1 MFKYLFLFF
10 LFVSSVYSNSV
21 DLTIKE
27 KEFIQSNPIINVGAE
42 TNWPPFDFVENGQY
56 TGIARDYLDL
66 IEKNTGLTFNYIT
79 SDSWDTLLDL
89 SKNKQIDLLPVL
101 VKNDEREEF
110 LTFTNDYIS
119 IRAYLYSKNNFKN
132 LNELENKIIAIPSGY
147 SQGDFLNENYPNI
160 KILKVNSILDA
171 LDSVITN
178 KADALISNPAII
190 NYLMQKNS
198 LTGVHANFSIKFNSN
213 KLHMATRKDMPV
225 LRDIIQKTL
234 DNFSEKEKR
243 KIINTWIGNLP
254 VETKL
259 TQTEKNYIANNKQI
273 IVANELDWVPYDYN
287 ENGKPKGY
295 IIDYVKLIF
304 SKVGFEPVF
313 VTDSW
318 KNLYASFKEGDIDL
332 LPVLTYNEKREKE
345 LRFTNSYLKQNHSI
359 ITKLSNTD
367 ILSLDDLNGRKV
379 VLVKGWN
386 STNTLVANYPKI
398 EFILVDKLDDVF
410 TALVNNVASA
420 TIQNKILAQ
429 YTINKKFR
437 DKLKISADVVFN
449 DFKNE
454 LYMAVQKENKILES
468 IINKSMLKVSED
480 ELNAIDLKW
489 IRKSK
494 EINFT
499 DEELAFI
506 DSKIVNVAFTPNW
519 APISFI
525 SDNKP
530 YGLGFDFWS
539 YVVDKAN
546 LKTNNNSQGTFTGAL
561 NSIRNKDNDVIITTS
576 KTKER
581 SEYAIFSDSYYKAP
595 MGIATLKDQNFIP
608 NASYLIGKK
617 VAVGKNYTAYHLLKK
632 SYPKIDFVPV
642 LNIEEGLELLSQN
655 KVFALVDNMPIL
667 TYNIKKNGF
676 SDIKISGNTGIDFN
690 LQVMI
695 RDDYEIL
702 QSIINKVLRR
712 MSPSEKEEIFNKWS
726 TVEYTQTFDYT
737 TLWKYFLPL
746 GLIIIIILYKN
757 RQLLN
762 YQKTLKLTQLEL
774 EYSLNSFKTLVDLTI
789 EGIFIVVNKE
799 IVFVNKETLR
809 IFNKKNER
817 DLLEMGINEFFQE
830 KEKDNIN
837 EIIENADS
845 KTYEITALRNK
856 DVKFPAIVK
865 SQKIMFEYKQA
876 DIILIIDMSE
886 IKAKENL
893 LIQQSKMASLGE
905 MIGNIAHQW
914 RQPLS
919 FISTAASGLKLQ
931 KEFNQLNDQVFTET
945 LDGINET
952 TKFLSQTIEDFQNYL
967 KEDKQ
972 KNEFNINTCV
982 EKILNIVKGSFI
994 NHSINVKLDLE
1005 ENLIIHSY
1013 ENELN
1018 QALLNILNNS
1028 KDALCGIDI
1037 NNRYISI
1044 KTKEENSKYIIE
1056 IIDNAGGIDINII
1069 DKLFEPYFTTKHKS
1083 QGTGLGLYMTHKI
1096 ITESMEGEIKISN
1109 ISYAFEDVNYDK
1121 CTKVLISLPLY

>member
-1 MFKYLFLFF
+1 MFKNIFLFF
-10 LFVSSVYSNSV
+10 LFITSVYSNSV
-21 DLTIKE
+21 NLTIKE
-27 KEFIQSNPIINVGAE
+27 KEFIQNNPIINVGAE

-56 TGIARDYLDL
+56 TGIARDYLDI
-66 IEKNTGLTFNYIT
+66 IENNTGLTFNYIT
-79 SDSWDTLLDL
+79 SDSWDKLLEL
-89 SKNKQIDLLPVL
+89 SKNRQIDLLPAL
-101 VKNDEREEF
+101 VKNDEREEY

-119 IRAYLYSKNNFKN
+119 IRAYLYSKNNFKS
-132 LNELENKIIAIPSGY
+132 LDELDSKTIAIPSGY
-147 SQGDFLNENYPNI
+147 SQGLLLKEKYPNI
-160 KILKVNSILDA
+160 KILEVNSILDA

-198 LTGVHANFSIKFNSN
+198 LSGVFADFSISFNSN
-213 KLHMATRKDMPV
+213 NLHMATRSDMPI

-234 DNFSEKEKR
+234 DNVTKKEK
-243 KIINTWIGNLP
+243 KLISDTWIGNLP
-254 VETKL
+254 VDNKFTP
-259 TQTEKNYIANNKQI
+259 TEKNYIANNKQV

-295 IIDYVKLIF
+295 IIDYVKILF
-304 SKVGFEPVF
+304 SKAGLEPVF
-313 VTDSW
+313 YTDTW
-318 KNLYASFKEGDIDL
+318 KNLYNNFKKNEIDL
-332 LPVLTYNEKREKE
+332 LPVITYSKKREDE
-345 LRFTNSYLKQNHSI
+345 LTFTNSYLKQVTSI
-359 ITKLSNTD
+359 ITKKSNTD
-367 ILSLDDLNGRKV
+367 ILNLDDLNGKKV

-386 STNTLVANYPKI
+386 STNKIMANYP
-398 EFILVDKLDDVF
+398 EMDFVLVDSLDEVF
-410 TALVNNVASA
+410 KSLVNNIASA

-429 YTINKKFR
+429 YTINKKFS
-437 DKLKISADVVFN
+437 KEFKVSADIVIKN
-449 DFKNE
+449 FKNE
-454 LYMAVQKENKILES
+454 LFMGIKKDNSILES
-468 IINKSMLKVSED
+468 IINKSMSKVTEE
-480 ELNAIDLKW
+480 ELNAIEMKW
-489 IRKSK
+489 IKKSK
-494 EINFT
+494 EINFS
-499 DEELAFI
+499 DEERSFI
-506 DSKIVNVAFTPNW
+506 DSKIINVAFTTNW
-519 APISFI
+519 APLSFL
-525 SDNKP
+525 SDDKP

-539 YVVDKAN
+539 YVVEKAN
-546 LKTNNNSQGTFTGAL
+546 LKTNSNAQSSFTSAL
-561 NSIRNKDNDVIITTS
+561 NSIKNKNNDVIITTS

-581 SEYAIFSDSYYKAP
+581 LKYAIFSDSYYKAP
-595 MGIATLKDQNFIP
+595 LGIATLKDQNFIP
-608 NASYLIGKK
+608 DASYLIGKR

-632 SYPKIDFVPV
+632 AYPKIDFVPV
-642 LNIEEGLELLSQN
+642 LNIEDGLELLSQN

-695 RDDYEIL
+695 RDDYVIL

-726 TVEYTQTFDYT
+726 TVEYTHTFDYS
-737 TLWKYFLPL
+737 TLWKILLPL
-746 GLIIIIILYKN
+746 GLIIIIVLYKN
-757 RQLLN
+757 RQLLK
-762 YQKTLKLTQLEL
+762 YQKSLKSTQLEL
-774 EYSLNSFKTLVDLTI
+774 EYSLNSFKTLVNLTI
-789 EGIFIVVNKE
+789 EGIFIVVDKN

-817 DLLEMGINEFFQE
+817 ELLEMSINEFFE
-830 KEKDNIN
+830 EKDNVNIN
-837 EIIENADS
+837 EIIQNADS
-845 KTYEITALRNK
+845 KTYEITALRNN
-856 DVKFPAIVK
+856 DIKFPAIIK
-865 SQKIMFEYKQA
+865 SQKIMFEYKEA

-919 FISTAASGLKLQ
+919 FISTAASGMKLQ
-931 KEFNQLNDQVFTET
+931 KEFNQLNDQIFTET

-994 NHSINVKLDLE
+994 NHSISVKLDLS

-1028 KDALCGIDI
+1028 KDALCGIDM

-1044 KTKEENSKYIIE
+1044 KTKEDNNNYIIE
-1056 IIDNAGGIDINII
+1056 IIDNAGGIDNEII
-1069 DKLFEPYFTTKHKS
+1069 DRLFEPYFTTKHKS

-1096 ITESMEGEIKISN
+1096 ITESMKGEIKISN
-1109 ISYAFEDVNYDK
+1109 TTFTFEDVKYDK